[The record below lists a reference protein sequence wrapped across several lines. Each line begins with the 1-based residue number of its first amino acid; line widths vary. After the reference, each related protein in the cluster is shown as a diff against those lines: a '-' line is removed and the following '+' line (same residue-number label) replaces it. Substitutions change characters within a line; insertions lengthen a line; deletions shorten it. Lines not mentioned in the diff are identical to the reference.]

1 MIRLLTDWLTG
12 RTAEPDPAELALRA
26 AEAEVRRLSAICN
39 DAFDAWQADKQ
50 RRDSRAE
57 HVTFAAYQHAKH
69 DALRAEMALRD
80 LRSSVGGGA
89 CPPKRRGVAAGS
101 AWRGAR

>member
-1 MIRLLTDWLTG
+1 MRGAIQYLTDWLTG
-12 RTAEPDPAELALRA
+12 RTSEHRA
-26 AEAEVRRLSAICN
+26 AEAEVQQCSAALQA
-39 DAFDAWQADKQ
+39 AFDAWQADKQ

-57 HVTFAAYQHAKH
+57 HASFSAYQHAKH

-89 CPPKRRGVAAGS
+89 CPPKRPTRGLVPAG
-101 AWRGAR
+101 WRGR